1 MPKLFSMNFLNDI
14 NHTFV
19 KNLIT
24 VVAVV
29 SIVIGFFI
37 GKVSPEIFYA
47 TIGGIISH
55 FYQETTIKKMSKKM
69 KAQSEEIKILK
80 HE

>member
-1 MPKLFSMNFLNDI
+1 MNFLNNIDRD
-14 NHTFV
+14 FV

-24 VVAVV
+24 IVAVV

-37 GKVSPEIFYA
+37 GKVSTEIFYA

-55 FYQETTIKKMSKKM
+55 FYQETTIKKMSNKIKV
-69 KAQSEEIKILK
+69 QSEEIKILK
-80 HE
+80 DE